1 MCNLSITYAEIVITV
16 VSHLSEWLSGCLD
29 LKAGCLGSHSNQW
42 LSHTE
47 EAKNPVVAQ
56 SMRLC
61 TSAVQIWH
69 WEPGGLLAR
78 W

>member
-1 MCNLSITYAEIVITV
+1 MCNLSITYVEIVITV

-29 LKAGCLGSHSNQW
+29 LKAGCLGNHSNQW

-78 W
+78 C